1 MRRVETTKLSC
12 TPGHSVDVVVPTSA
26 ITVSHPGL
34 LTEVKEPRTT
44 PQLAP
49 APLPTNDQPRVAPGS
64 PPLYWPVT
72 ATTQA
77 ETEHPEYISSFLHG
91 FTERVNVVPTHLGL
105 SLFSEHSVHA
115 WMYWVLATVSD
126 PRSEQAKGLLRGNP
140 GGVLFAAQLQLA
152 TAWSREI
159 EEMAQRA
166 TTRDY
171 YYDLLMRAC
180 GHARAKEWVTG
191 REGGEEGGRKKRTG
205 KGSGGLSLRK
215 RVLVGQG
222 FKVYNEMVR
231 RQLGEGSVS
240 TEV

>member
-1 MRRVETTKLSC
+1 MTTAQLG
-12 TPGHSVDVVVPTSA
+12 PVPVP
-26 ITVSHPGL
+26 I
-34 LTEVKEPRTT
+34 
-44 PQLAP
+44 
-49 APLPTNDQPRVAPGS
+49 NDQPCTATGS
-64 PPLYWPVT
+64 IPVHWPVT
-72 ATTQA
+72 PSSQVAPQR
-77 ETEHPEYISSFLHG
+77 PEYISSFLHG
-91 FTERVNVVPTHLGL
+91 FTERVNVVPTHSGF
-105 SLFSEHSVHA
+105 SLSEHSVHT

-191 REGGEEGGRKKRTG
+191 RGSDEDGGRRRRTG
-205 KGSGGLSLRK
+205 KGSGGLTLRK

-231 RQLGEGSVS
+231 KQSGEDPVS